1 MCLLSNIMRDRDRIK
16 YYTKSEER
24 LNVISHA
31 IGLFLSV
38 IGLILLIVKA
48 GQLSLMALKVSYWI
62 FGSSIILLYAAS
74 TLYHSV
80 RERKLRYRLNILDH
94 ASIYILIA
102 GTYTPFSLVTLQGSV
117 GWIIFG
123 VVWALA
129 IIGVILKLFFTG
141 RFETLSTIMYVA
153 MGWIIVFAVKP
164 LIDNLSQDGLIWLFI
179 GGISYTIGAVIFSID
194 RLKYNHAIFHVF
206 VLFGTFCHFLAI
218 YYYVIPNE

>member
-1 MCLLSNIMRDRDRIK
+1 MRDRDRIK

-31 IGLFLSV
+31 SGLLLS
-38 IGLILLIVKA
+38 ILGFILLIIKSA
-48 GQLSLMALKVSYWI
+48 ELGGTILKISYWI
-62 FGSSIILLYAAS
+62 FGSSMVILYTAS

-102 GTYTPFSLVTLQGSV
+102 GTYTPFALVTLEGLV

-123 VVWALA
+123 VIWALA
-129 IIGVILKLFFTG
+129 VTGVILKLFFTG
-141 RFETLSTIMYVA
+141 RFQTLSTIMYVA

-164 LIDNLSQDGLIWLFI
+164 LLDNLSGDGLFWLFS
-179 GGISYTIGAVIFSID
+179 GGISYTIGAIIFSID
-194 RLKYNHAIFHVF
+194 RLKFNHAIFHFF

-218 YYYVIPNE
+218 YYHVIPN